1 MIRNAI
7 QRFMYGRY
15 GNDQLNLF
23 LMGLYL
29 ALYLVDLFVRAD
41 LLYLVSFAL
50 LAFTLFRMLSRNV
63 ERRRRENI
71 WFLRTFK
78 PVLDWFRLRRSARR
92 DKEHVYFKCPNCGQR
107 LRVPRG
113 KGQITVTCRAC
124 GASFQEKS

>member
-1 MIRNAI
+1 MIRNAL

-29 ALYLVDLFVRAD
+29 ALYLVYLFVRAD

-50 LAFTLFRMLSRNV
+50 LAVTLFRMLSRNV

-78 PVLDWFRLRRSARR
+78 PVLDWLRL
-92 DKEHVYFKCPNCGQR
+92 F
-107 LRVPRG
+107 
-113 KGQITVTCRAC
+113 
-124 GASFQEKS
+124 